1 MEIRIVIKAVKQ
13 ENILL
18 DATISAMKNGKSV
31 KDTNVKN
38 IKTESTLSEFVSEIE
53 SRFKS
58 NITSI
63 NFNVIVDE
71 SLIKYP
77 EFIHLLETSFNCS
90 VAFGNLGEVDVDA
103 SYDVPAYINLV
114 PNTIFKKCNL
124 LIFICQYFTE
134 NPDKVFDFPLYLEMR
149 EPDETVEDF
158 IIRIIDEMTEIH
170 VITN

>member
-1 MEIRIVIKAVKQ
+1 M
-13 ENILL
+13 
-18 DATISAMKNGKSV
+18 
-31 KDTNVKN
+31 
-38 IKTESTLSEFVSEIE
+38 
-53 SRFKS
+53 
-58 NITSI
+58 
-63 NFNVIVDE
+63 
-71 SLIKYP
+71 
-77 EFIHLLETSFNCS
+77 ETSFNCS
-90 VAFGNLGEVDVDA
+90 VAFGNLGEVDIDA

-170 VITN
+170 EITN